1 MREPKALATKG
12 NTTPIWGVV
21 VNVLSFRLR
30 DWGGIALCTFG
41 IRVEHGILQNA
52 IRFQS
57 VVRSALP
64 ESVTPSVEG
73 VSLRFLK
80 TSLSLFS

>member
-1 MREPKALATKG
+1 MVR
-12 NTTPIWGVV
+12 
-21 VNVLSFRLR
+21 NVLSFRLR

-57 VVRSALP
+57 GVVDADLRVLLLRWIG
-64 ESVTPSVEG
+64 ESPCPFSCV
-73 VSLRFLK
+73 FLLAFCFVFRYNK
-80 TSLSLFS
+80 KDIV